1 MKKIIS
7 LLSLFFSLSHASG
20 TYDGFFFTDEEEKY
34 ALFFVNYSFSA
45 DFTKIGLAT
54 ADYTALS
61 GLRPYANSTPVQI
74 SNSLA
79 SIALNSNITGN
90 DMKRLR
96 EVSYTVITPDHSKY
110 SDINTSLGIKQ
121 SDANYLSAL
130 VGLLIGFAFA
140 YFLIYTI
147 INISRN
153 KA

>member
-1 MKKIIS
+1 MKKII
-7 LLSLFFSLSHASG
+7 LLSSLFFSLSFGAG
-20 TYDGFFFTDEEEKY
+20 TYDGFSFTDEEEKY
-34 ALFFVNYSFSA
+34 ALFFVNYYSST

-54 ADYTALS
+54 ADYTALA
-61 GLRPYANSTPVQI
+61 GLRPFANSTPAQI
-74 SNSLA
+74 SNSLLT
-79 SIALNSNITGN
+79 IANNSNIAST

-96 EVSYTVITPDHSKY
+96 EVSHTISIPDHLQ
-110 SDINTSLGIKQ
+110 DINTSLGIKQ

-147 INISRN
+147 TNISRN